1 MDVDAAVGEMD
12 VMAVTV
18 DATAVIMA
26 VAAAT
31 VDAVAAIVAV
41 AAATVDAVAAIT
53 AAVVVVTVD
62 AAVTSPSATDSA
74 EASAVDTM
82 KDGKTP

>member
-1 MDVDAAVGEMD
+1 MDVDAAVGE
-12 VMAVTV
+12 
-18 DATAVIMA
+18 MA

-31 VDAVAAIVAV
+31 VDAVAAIVVV

-53 AAVVVVTVD
+53 AAVVVVTAAGMAD
-62 AAVTSPSATDSA
+62 AAVTSHSATDSA
-74 EASAVDTM
+74 EVSAADTM